1 MQKLSWILNIK
12 VWLQDPI
19 LKISKYES
27 STDCNKTDAF
37 LKIKHSASVTEWF
50 SKKLPHDYTSIT

>member
-1 MQKLSWILNIK
+1 MNNESLEYHTAAKKLG
-12 VWLQDPI
+12 
-19 LKISKYES
+19 LKILKYES
-27 STDCNKTDAF
+27 STDCNKADAF